1 MRKPDLKAAPSSK
14 KKRSSF
20 FSFFEPASIFVWLP
34 SSLHSCCEM
43 GIVERSS
50 SSNNICYR
58 YLVSSEK
65 TSILREKQFF
75 TKMIENNFRYAFPN
89 TFIPKQCVPVILKQ
103 SRERACPIN
112 SLWISG
118 SVRNS
123 HPGLDAHDIFWPM
136 KFQTKLSERRKKVVL
151 RQWTALESRKYC
163 LWIAKK
169 EFLNFFHSFPKT
181 LRLC

>member
-1 MRKPDLKAAPSSK
+1 MLELPYAPIKLFTNVIKNRSIVKCESQILKLPHLPRKKDQV
-14 KKRSSF
+14 F

-123 HPGLDAHDIFWPM
+123 HPGFDAPDISWPM
-136 KFQTKLSERRKKVVL
+136 KSPT
-151 RQWTALESRKYC
+151 
-163 LWIAKK
+163 
-169 EFLNFFHSFPKT
+169 
-181 LRLC
+181 